1 MKNFSGKKRDGKE
14 YWHIKRLRFAVQINK
29 YIAKLL
35 AEVGLDF
42 ENKSEKY
49 RQLPCLHESQEND
62 HHRPF
67 QKFFPDRFGLS
78 LMGPARCR

>member
-49 RQLPCLHESQEND
+49 CTVSCRGLTKAKKMTIIGHFKSFSQIASD
-62 HHRPF
+62 CH
-67 QKFFPDRFGLS
+67 
-78 LMGPARCR
+78 